1 MKCNRAQPS
10 VIALIFT
17 DIPPVSATIVL
28 KTTNNLVRKH
38 FKLNISYVR
47 SCMIDVDKRLMS
59 FCIFLGPLCTE
70 SGETFRS
77 LCLYKLVQCRKR
89 IVDPIA
95 KYEACPPRDSKT
107 QPTQEQHASQANT
120 LQACV
125 IFRVPVRCLGT
136 FFGLQCDLWVRYEAE
151 ISFGVVRT
159 SRNVLR
165 GHNKLASLPRH
176 AL

>member
-17 DIPPVSATIVL
+17 DIPPVSATTVP
-28 KTTNNLVRKH
+28 KTTNNLVQKH
-38 FKLNISYVR
+38 FLTR
-47 SCMIDVDKRLMS
+47 SLLYDRCGQKTDEFIA
-59 FCIFLGPLCTE
+59 CFLGPLCTE

-95 KYEACPPRDSKT
+95 RYEACPPRDSKT

-125 IFRVPVRCLGT
+125 IFRVPVRCLGP